1 MNEKDGKKEKERRKD
16 EKERKK
22 KEKRKERKEENS
34 SKKIRKNQLDCLNDK
49 MTTTLPTLRNH

>member
-22 KEKRKERKEENS
+22 KERKGKKRTVRKNS
-34 SKKIRKNQLDCLNDK
+34 QNQLDCLNDK
-49 MTTTLPTLRNH
+49 ITTTLPTLRNH